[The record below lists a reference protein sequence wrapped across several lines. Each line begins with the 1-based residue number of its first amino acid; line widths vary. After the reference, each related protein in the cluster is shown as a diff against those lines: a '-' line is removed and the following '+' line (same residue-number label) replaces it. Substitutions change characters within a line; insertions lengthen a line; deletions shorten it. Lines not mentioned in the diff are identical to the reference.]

1 MGDGADEHQQLGTLT
16 RALSLIGRGECRS
29 DSVPDDYT
37 LVIPTY
43 NRSQLLAALLRFL
56 AAEGA
61 DFPILVLDSSNTE
74 HRERNRSLA
83 AQSSLKLEYFEYDE
97 TTHPFDKFRDGVHRI
112 QTPLASLCADDD
124 LVLVDGL
131 RRCIR
136 YLSEHPDVCVAHGYY
151 FTFLDQGSAGF
162 DLTSMLYFT
171 PGIDHDDPLWRLRIL
186 LRNYQAL
193 TYGVYRTPVLQ
204 AVFDGIQP
212 VRSLLAR
219 ELLSGALSV
228 IRGKVAR
235 LRCFYGGRSQGP
247 AEWHIHWHPLE
258 WLIRNPREFC
268 EEYGRYR
275 DILLRALADL
285 PTNKYSLEETER
297 IVDLIHVFYVIDH
310 APRDT
315 HDFILDHVM
324 AGVPFENFW
333 PHPAIQYPLVREHY
347 AAPRSAILTGTTRLA
362 RCVNQA
368 LGVAAMSLIRLKSLG
383 ERGTMWPKTA
393 STQKRI
399 YRMHKSFLD
408 FEPKES
414 VIRGAAEIEAL
425 LASLDQYS
433 DVA

>member
-1 MGDGADEHQQLGTLT
+1 MRVPGRWVNNLAQEARCPAALAKRT
-16 RALSLIGRGECRS
+16 RNG
-29 DSVPDDYT
+29 SVPDEYT

-61 DFPILVLDSSNTE
+61 DFPIIVLDSSNPE

-97 TTHPFDKFRDGVHRI
+97 ATHPFDKFRDGVHRI
-112 QTPLASLCADDD
+112 QTPLGSLCADDD

-151 FTFLDQGSAGF
+151 FTFLDQGGAGF

-258 WLIRNPREFC
+258 WLIRNPREFLQ
-268 EEYGRYR
+268 EYVRYR
-275 DILLRALADL
+275 EILLRELARL
-285 PTNKYSLEETER
+285 PTNKLSPEETER
-297 IVDLIHVFYVIDH
+297 IVDLIHAFYVIAH
-310 APRDT
+310 APRVT

-324 AGVPFENFW
+324 AGVPFDHFW
-333 PHPAIQYPLVREHY
+333 PHPVIQNHLLLAHY
-347 AAPRSAILTGTTRLA
+347 AAPPFRRTTEPGRLWRWTSRVFTRVSSHLA
-362 RCVNQA
+362 P
-368 LGVAAMSLIRLKSLG
+368 SKPPPESTEI
-383 ERGTMWPKTA
+383 WPKTA
-393 STQKRI
+393 STSKRT

-408 FEPKES
+408 FEPKEL
-414 VIRGAAEIEAL
+414 VISGADEIAAL
-425 LASLDQYS
+425 LASLDHYS
-433 DVA
+433 DTA